1 MAKLAGKIAVI
12 TGGNSGMG
20 RDTAKRFAEEGAS
33 VVIFGRNQATLDS
46 AAAEIG
52 RNVLAVRGDVANMAD
67 LDALYGQVQKT
78 YGRIDILFAN
88 AGMAELA
95 PLGAIT
101 EEHFDRLFNTNVR
114 GLVFTVQKALPLMA
128 DGGSILL
135 NASIAGMKGMEAFS
149 IYSATKAA
157 VRSLARSWTND
168 LKARRIRVNSI
179 SPGPIETPI
188 YGRMG
193 LTQEQIAG
201 FGQAILPQVPMRRFG
216 KGSEVA
222 SAALFL
228 ASEDSSYISGIDL
241 AIDGGMAQI

>member
-168 LKARRIRVNSI
+168 LKTRRIRVNSI

>member
-101 EEHFDRLFNTNVR
+101 EEHFDRLLSTNVR

-168 LKARRIRVNSI
+168 LKTRRIRVNSI

-222 SAALFL
+222 STALFL